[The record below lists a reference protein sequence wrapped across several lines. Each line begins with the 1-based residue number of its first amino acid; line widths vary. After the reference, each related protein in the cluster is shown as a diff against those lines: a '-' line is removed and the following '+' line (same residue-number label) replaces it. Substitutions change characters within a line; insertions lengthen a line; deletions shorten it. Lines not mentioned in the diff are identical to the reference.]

1 MSHMI
6 VEIDGAVS
14 PSDEVILYSN
24 EMRIDEFTAKGVGAN
39 SEQLGALN
47 YQSLKKVILNDIG
60 IHQ

>member
-24 EMRIDEFTAKGVGAN
+24 EMRIDEFTAKGV
-39 SEQLGALN
+39 SQLRTAGRTEL
-47 YQSLKKVILNDIG
+47 SIFEKGDFK
-60 IHQ
+60 